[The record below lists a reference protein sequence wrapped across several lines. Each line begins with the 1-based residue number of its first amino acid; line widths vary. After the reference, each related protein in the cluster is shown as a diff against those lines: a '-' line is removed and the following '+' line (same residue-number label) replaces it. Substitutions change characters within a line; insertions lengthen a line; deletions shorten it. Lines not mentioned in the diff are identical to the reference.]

1 MTMENMEGDYFV
13 PGTELLENVPK
24 IWKDIQAGFLTCP
37 LKDEQTNFIWPSGHL
52 NFKLFCPRLL
62 SNYSNNILSKFWGP
76 KTWMIPESKSF
87 KHEIDKRQ
95 PFYALPL
102 LPDSDWWCHWV
113 VGRSGTVRFQPEGG
127 QERSQQTEG
136 REFLKNMC
144 IRFILLPMF
153 IFCYLVRRWLSGT
166 KLAWLSYSRT
176 AASWT
181 MFGPSFKG
189 ILVKAQSWIA
199 SWRSGSL
206 GTLAAQDLLKPAK
219 DCIFGKTDFSSERDV
234 ESEFHITN

>member
-24 IWKDIQAGFLTCP
+24 IWKDIQAGFSTCP
-37 LKDEQTNFIWPSGHL
+37 LK
-52 NFKLFCPRLL
+52 
-62 SNYSNNILSKFWGP
+62 
-76 KTWMIPESKSF
+76 
-87 KHEIDKRQ
+87 
-95 PFYALPL
+95 
-102 LPDSDWWCHWV
+102 
-113 VGRSGTVRFQPEGG
+113 GRSGTVRFQPEGG

-176 AASWT
+176 AAS
-181 MFGPSFKG
+181 
-189 ILVKAQSWIA
+189 
-199 SWRSGSL
+199 
-206 GTLAAQDLLKPAK
+206 
-219 DCIFGKTDFSSERDV
+219 
-234 ESEFHITN
+234 

>member
-136 REFLKNMC
+136 RGFLKNVYQ
-144 IRFILLPMF
+144 IYIIPNVHLLLPCQKMAQRDQAGMVELLQN
-153 IFCYLVRRWLSGT
+153 CCLMNHVWPLLQGYLGQGT
-166 KLAWLSYSRT
+166 ELNSIMAQWKL
-176 AASWT
+176 
-181 MFGPSFKG
+181 GN
-189 ILVKAQSWIA
+189 
-199 SWRSGSL
+199 L
-206 GTLAAQDLLKPAK
+206 GCTGFAKTSQRLYFWQDR
-219 DCIFGKTDFSSERDV
+219 F
-234 ESEFHITN
+234 